1 MLITI
6 LSSSVLICLVFLIRY
21 IFRGKVRAGIIYAL
35 WGVVLL
41 RLLIPVQIFALP
53 ARVQDFIAF
62 ITTDAETG
70 GDKTDATGQQETQM
84 TLYEP
89 DPVEEQA
96 DETGNL
102 YKYDYTVN
110 GAEGNDTEDFVGAED
125 SILSDVPEDKAGS
138 GNEQI
143 VTGEVGNRASGMES
157 VAGNRDQTEVF
168 SETVDKETVLVSV
181 WVVVAVVLLAVI
193 FISNLYFYHRL
204 KKNRRIVQ
212 NEGRPSVYRTDCVHV
227 PCLYGLFCPV
237 IYLPD
242 TAEHTEEEQAYI
254 ISHERMHYRHLD
266 HVWSVVRI
274 LLICVYWFNPL
285 VWIAAKVSKQDAEYA
300 ADEAVV
306 KNMGYEERF
315 QYGKAI
321 LGTLRRGKKKGTIL
335 SVASTA
341 SSSKRE
347 ITKRIENISTKGK
360 TSVIALV
367 VMAALVLSL
376 TACAFSG
383 RDNGTNV
390 ADGDT
395 ADTVSPGAVSGS
407 AASETGSQTEKTEDQ
422 KLDEAISK
430 VLKEDMSY
438 TMALSST
445 WQYTDVENL
454 SVVESHMLLEKEETE
469 KQVTVYAV
477 TMAAAYGAGVKKDG
491 EKRELFYTCRGSSP
505 DFCVITFEK
514 KDGNYVTKETWHAE
528 GKKDEQVRK
537 IFPETVSDKELSWT
551 ENDYIL
557 YLTGE
562 NQRKAYEEL
571 KKNESAGTEED
582 AKAFKPLENIEG
594 AVVSTYDGFG
604 IGASTDYDHIP
615 ELTRNQSGV
624 SEFTKELMDAFNSL
638 KLVPVHDLNVNS
650 MDVRKM
656 ITIDFISDNQ
666 QERQIMFDDSGVC
679 WVDGQPKAFMM
690 DEQVFDYNEIRDM
703 VKAQEARE
711 GRCRSPFTS
720 EEIIDAETDI
730 QFLNELLGN
739 SPNINGGFLEARAK
753 KLCKING
760 TTRYE
765 EYKSQCERF
774 LTYKKTYLV
783 AKKDGVAV
791 ADNEAEAYINELKE
805 SLEMFGE
812 KENLERYC
820 KQKGISEKTYWEFAK
835 LLYKLQYPTEKIGDN
850 TEAFQKKLDEQ
861 EVKILDGPHVDLS
874 VKKSKNVTKS

>member
-6 LSSSVLICLVFLIRY
+6 LSSSVLICLVLLIRY
-21 IFRGKVRAGIIYAL
+21 IFRGKVKAGIIYAL

-53 ARVQDFIAF
+53 AGVQDFITA
-62 ITTDAETG
+62 DRETG
-70 GDKTDATGQQETQM
+70 ENDPKDAGQDVGVVT
-84 TLYEP
+84 YEP
-89 DPVEEQA
+89 DSVGVQA
-96 DETGNL
+96 DEMGNL
-102 YKYDYTVN
+102 YKYNYTVN
-110 GAEGNDTEDFVGAED
+110 GAEGNDTEGFAGAGD
-125 SILSDVPEDKAGS
+125 SILPGVPEDKSGS
-138 GNEQI
+138 GNDQI
-143 VTGEVGNRASGMES
+143 VTGEDGNRVSDMGSAT
-157 VAGNRDQTEVF
+157 GNRDQTEAF
-168 SETVDKETVLVSV
+168 LETVDKETVLVSV
-181 WVVVAVVLLAVI
+181 WAVVAVVLLAAI
-193 FISNLYFYHRL
+193 FISNLYFYRRL

-212 NEGRPSVYRTDCVHV
+212 NEGRPSVYRTDYVHV
-227 PCLYGLFCPV
+227 PCLYGLFCPA

-242 TAEHTEEEQAYI
+242 IAEHTAEEQEYI

-285 VWIAAKVSKQDAEYA
+285 VWIAARVSKQDAEYA

-321 LGTLRRGKKKGTIL
+321 LGTLRRGKEKGAIL

-367 VMAALVLSL
+367 VMVALVLSL

-383 RDNGTNV
+383 RDSVTNG
-390 ADGDT
+390 ADGDK
-395 ADTVSPGAVSGS
+395 ADTASPGAVSGS
-407 AASETGSQTEKTEDQ
+407 AASGTGSQTGKTEDQ

-469 KQVTVYAV
+469 KEVTVYVV
-477 TMAAAYGAGVKKDG
+477 TQVAAYGTGVKEDG
-491 EKRELFYTCRGSSP
+491 KKRELFYTCRGISP

-528 GKKDEQVRK
+528 GKKDKQVREM
-537 IFPETVSDKELSWT
+537 FPKTVSDQELSWI

-571 KKNESAGTEED
+571 KKNESAGTKED
-582 AKAFKPLENIEG
+582 AKTFKPLENIDG

-624 SEFTKELMDAFNSL
+624 SEFTKQLVDAFNSL

-703 VKAQEARE
+703 VKAQEARG

-739 SPNINGGFLEARAK
+739 SSNINGGFLEARAK

-765 EYKSQCERF
+765 EYKSQCEHF
-774 LTYKKTYLV
+774 LAYKKMYLA
-783 AKKDGVAV
+783 AKNDGVTV
-791 ADNEAEAYINELKE
+791 TDDEAEAYINDLKN
-805 SLEMFGE
+805 SLEMLGE

-820 KQKGISEKTYWEFAK
+820 KQKGISEKIYWEFAR

-850 TEAFQKKLDEQ
+850 TEEFQKKLDEQ
-861 EVKILDGPHVDLS
+861 EIKILDGPHVDLS
-874 VKKSKNVTKS
+874 VKKSENVTKS

>member
-6 LSSSVLICLVFLIRY
+6 LSSSVLICLVLLMRH
-21 IFRGKVRAGIIYAL
+21 IFRGKVRA
-35 WGVVLL
+35 
-41 RLLIPVQIFALP
+41 
-53 ARVQDFIAF
+53 
-62 ITTDAETG
+62 
-70 GDKTDATGQQETQM
+70 
-84 TLYEP
+84 
-89 DPVEEQA
+89 
-96 DETGNL
+96 
-102 YKYDYTVN
+102 
-110 GAEGNDTEDFVGAED
+110 
-125 SILSDVPEDKAGS
+125 
-138 GNEQI
+138 
-143 VTGEVGNRASGMES
+143 
-157 VAGNRDQTEVF
+157 
-168 SETVDKETVLVSV
+168 
-181 WVVVAVVLLAVI
+181 
-193 FISNLYFYHRL
+193 
-204 KKNRRIVQ
+204 
-212 NEGRPSVYRTDCVHV
+212 
-227 PCLYGLFCPV
+227 
-237 IYLPD
+237 
-242 TAEHTEEEQAYI
+242 
-254 ISHERMHYRHLD
+254 
-266 HVWSVVRI
+266 
-274 LLICVYWFNPL
+274 
-285 VWIAAKVSKQDAEYA
+285 
-300 ADEAVV
+300 VV
-306 KNMGYEERF
+306 KDMGYEERF
-315 QYGKAI
+315 RYGKAI
-321 LGTLRRGKKKGTIL
+321 LGTLRRGKTKGMLL
-335 SVASTA
+335 SMASTA

-360 TSVIALV
+360 TSVLAV
-367 VMAALVLSL
+367 VIMAALALSL

-383 RDNGTNV
+383 KDGGTTG
-390 ADGDT
+390 ADGAEGMNT
-395 ADTVSPGAVSGS
+395 ASPGVVSGS
-407 AASETGSQTEKTEDQ
+407 AAGETGSQTEKTEDQ

-477 TMAAAYGAGVKKDG
+477 TLVAAYGTGMEEDG
-491 EKRELFYTCRGSSP
+491 KKRELFYTCRGSSP

-514 KDGNYVTKETWHAE
+514 KDGNYVKKETWRAE
-528 GKKDEQVRK
+528 GKKDEQVREM
-537 IFPETVSDKELSWT
+537 FPETVSDQELNWI

-562 NQRKAYEEL
+562 NERKAYEEL
-571 KKNESAGTEED
+571 KENESAGTKED

-594 AVVSTYDGFG
+594 AVVNIYDGFG
-604 IGASTDYDHIP
+604 FGYSTDYDHIP
-615 ELTRNQSGV
+615 ELTKSQSDV
-624 SEFTKELMDAFNSL
+624 SEFTKQLVDAFNSL

-650 MDVRKM
+650 MDVRRM

-703 VKAQEARE
+703 VKAGEAQE
-711 GRCRSPFTS
+711 GRCRSPFTP
-720 EEIIDAETDI
+720 EEIINAETDI

-774 LTYKKTYLV
+774 CAYKKMYLA

-791 ADNEAEAYINELKE
+791 TDDEAEAYINELKN
-805 SLEMFGE
+805 SLEILEE

-820 KQKGISEKTYWEFAK
+820 KQKGISEKTYWEIAK
-835 LLYKLQYPTEKIGDN
+835 LFYKLQYPTEKVGDN
-850 TEAFQKKLDEQ
+850 TEEFQKKLDEQ

-874 VKKSKNVTKS
+874 VKKSENITKS

>member
-1 MLITI
+1 MLIPI
-6 LSSSVLICLVFLIRY
+6 LSSSVLICLVLLIRY

-53 ARVQDFIAF
+53 AGMQELITVHREVRMNDPEVSGQDVEVA
-62 ITTDAETG
+62 TYDTG
-70 GDKTDATGQQETQM
+70 TEG
-84 TLYEP
+84 
-89 DPVEEQA
+89 EQT
-96 DETGNL
+96 DETGTL

-110 GAEGNDTEDFVGAED
+110 DAKGNDTEAFAGVDD
-125 SILSDVPEDKAGS
+125 SMLSHVPEDNADTR
-138 GNEQI
+138 N
-143 VTGEVGNRASGMES
+143 
-157 VAGNRDQTEVF
+157 DQR
-168 SETVDKETVLVSV
+168 ETFPEAMGKETEGVKNLHTISAKEILVFI
-181 WVVVAVVLLAVI
+181 WIVVAVVLLTAI
-193 FISNLYFYHRL
+193 FISNAYFYLRL
-204 KKNRRIVQ
+204 KKNRRIVS
-212 NEGRPSVYRTDCVHV
+212 NEGRLSVYRTDCVHV
-227 PCLYGLFCPV
+227 PCLYGLFRPL

-242 TAEHTEEEQAYI
+242 MTDHTAEEQAYI
-254 ISHERMHYRHLD
+254 ISHEKMHYRHLD

-274 LLICVYWFNPL
+274 LLICVYWFNPF
-285 VWIAAKVSKQDAEYA
+285 VWIAARVSKQDAEYA

-321 LGTLRRGKKKGTIL
+321 LGTLRRSKGKGTIL

-347 ITKRIENISTKGK
+347 ITKRIENISAKGK

-367 VMAALVLSL
+367 VMTALVLSL

-383 RDNGTNV
+383 RDSGTNG
-390 ADGDT
+390 AEGDT
-395 ADTVSPGAVSGS
+395 AGDTASPGAVSGS
-407 AASETGSQTEKTEDQ
+407 EVSGDEGQTEKTEDQ

-477 TMAAAYGAGVKKDG
+477 TQVAAYGTGMKEDG
-491 EKRELFYTCRGSSP
+491 KKRELFYTCRGSSP

-514 KDGNYVTKETWHAE
+514 RNGNYVKKETWNAT
-528 GKKDEQVRK
+528 GKKDKEIREM
-537 IFPETVSDKELSWT
+537 FPDTVSDQELSWT
-551 ENDYIL
+551 ENDYIA

-562 NQRKAYEEL
+562 NQRKAYEKL
-571 KKNESAGTEED
+571 KKKETAGTKED
-582 AKAFKPLENIEG
+582 VKAFKPLEDIEG
-594 AVVSTYDGFG
+594 AVVNTYDGFG
-604 IGASTDYDHIP
+604 FGYSTDYDHIP
-615 ELTRNQSGV
+615 ELTKAQSGV
-624 SEFTKELMDAFNSL
+624 SEFTKQLVDAFNRV
-638 KLVPVHDLNVNS
+638 KLVPVHDLDVNS
-650 MDVRKM
+650 MDVQRM
-656 ITIDFISDNQ
+656 ITIDFISDNGHA
-666 QERQIMFDDSGVC
+666 RQIMFDDSGVC

-690 DEQVFDYNEIRDM
+690 DEQVFDYNGIQEMI
-703 VKAQEARE
+703 KGFEARE
-711 GRCRSPFTS
+711 GRCRSPFTP

-730 QFLNELLGN
+730 QFLNKLLGN

-753 KLCKING
+753 KLCRING

-765 EYKSQCERF
+765 AYKSQCEHF
-774 LTYKKTYLV
+774 VAYKKMYLA

-791 ADNEAEAYINELKE
+791 TDDEAETYISDLKNN
-805 SLEMFGE
+805 LGMFG
-812 KENLERYC
+812 KEEDLKRYC
-820 KQKGISEKTYWEFAK
+820 KQKGISEKRYWEFVK
-835 LLYKLQYPTEKIGDN
+835 LFYKLQYPTEKIGDD
-850 TEAFQKKLDEQ
+850 TEGFQRKLDEQ

-874 VKKSKNVTKS
+874 VQKQENVTKS